1 MLFQTRMAFFFR
13 RTTNRDVWQIDSF
26 SHHSFPLYGEKK
38 NSSMFV
44 NGDWSCQSIK
54 FFWTRS
60 TKYSKAGLKHNGKFN
75 KKNILGELSLSKLP
89 CAKISVPLGD
99 LLTTQSL
106 TSNIRLQP
114 WDVFITNLH
123 CAMHTNNSACSAL
136 HQMCQA
142 QMSRWHILPLFSG

>member
-1 MLFQTRMAFFFR
+1 MATEAVSR
-13 RTTNRDVWQIDSF
+13 S
-26 SHHSFPLYGEKK
+26 
-38 NSSMFV
+38 NSSERV
-44 NGDWSCQSIK
+44 PRNTVKRD
-54 FFWTRS
+54 
-60 TKYSKAGLKHNGKFN
+60 LKHNGKFK

-114 WDVFITNLH
+114 WDVFITNLSL
-123 CAMHTNNSACSAL
+123 CNAYKQQRCSAL

-142 QMSRWHILPLFSG
+142 KMSR